1 MVLYA
6 AQAALQRTIPHYKV
20 LVEVDV
26 EHYYGCHTCV
36 IDKKNGDNYAIHTC
50 HYHILPLH
58 V

>member
-26 EHYYGCHTCV
+26 DHYYGCHTCV
-36 IDKKNGDNYAIHTC
+36 IDKKNGDN
-50 HYHILPLH
+50 
-58 V
+58 